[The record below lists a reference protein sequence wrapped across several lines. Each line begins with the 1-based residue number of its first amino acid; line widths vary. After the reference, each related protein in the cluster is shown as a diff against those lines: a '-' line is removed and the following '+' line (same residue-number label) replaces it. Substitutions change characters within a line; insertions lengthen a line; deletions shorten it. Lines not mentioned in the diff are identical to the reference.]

1 MMRRQMLGFS
11 ILFFLA
17 SALALVDF
25 AQAQA
30 TSDAAAATAPAAD
43 ENAKAWPPVDI
54 SDGQGDVHY
63 FKRGP
68 GWYLG
73 YFKIAFAWLLILVWI
88 RTTDWINRDCQTH
101 RLNYMLWNS
110 IAVFPFFLAVV
121 LLWLLPYFAVGLVL
135 MILAYAGSLGAY
147 VFFRNQQVEDH
158 EKVLTPDH
166 FRHLFAAK
174 AGKVGVKIDSQKKA
188 AHEGGAPV
196 EFVAQGG
203 AERDNAANLLLAKQM
218 PGFVP
223 AKDLIAEAIRA
234 RSEVIMLDYTA
245 EAVAVRHQIDGV
257 WHAAQSRDR
266 ATGDGLLGV
275 YKQLAALDP
284 NQRAA
289 RQEGT
294 LKAALEGRKFTCRLV
309 SQGTETGER
318 VIIKLDDGSSAF
330 HKYLE
335 LGVREKVA
343 EQFQGVIDGEPGF
356 ILLSS
361 MPAGG
366 LSAMLR
372 VTLEECD
379 RLMRGFVALEDE
391 KLRELSLENVE
402 VKTYQAAAGQT
413 LLSILPD
420 VLKSYPEV
428 LVVPT
433 LPDAATVSALC
444 EQVAD
449 ENRTVI
455 ATVRAKEAPEA
466 LLRVLMLKV
475 PATEFAPVV
484 RAVMNVRLVRKLCE
498 KCKVAFEPTPDLLQ
512 KLGIPAGRVPHLYRE
527 PTPEERQKPCEA
539 CSGLGYFGRT
549 GLFELLVVDDKVREV
564 LIKQPKLDL
573 LKKVARAA
581 GMRNLQE
588 EGILLVA
595 KGVTSVPELMRVLK
609 Q

>member
-1 MMRRQMLGFS
+1 MMRRQMLGLS
-11 ILFFLA
+11 LLA
-17 SALALVDF
+17 AFVVAIAHVDLAR
-25 AQAQA
+25 AQAA
-30 TSDAAAATAPAAD
+30 SDTTATADAED
-43 ENAKAWPPVDI
+43 VAKVWPPVELAP
-54 SDGQGDVHY
+54 SGQGDIHTFV
-63 FKRGP
+63 RGP
-68 GWYLG
+68 GWNLG
-73 YFKIAFAWLLILVWI
+73 YLKITFAWLLILLWI
-88 RTTDWINRDCQTH
+88 CTTDWINRDCQTL
-101 RLNYMLWNS
+101 RLNYMQWNS
-110 IAVFPFFLAVV
+110 IAVFPFFFAVV
-121 LLWLLPYFAVGLVL
+121 LLWILPFFIVGLLL
-135 MILAYAGSLGAY
+135 MMLAYGGSVGAY
-147 VFFRNQQVEDH
+147 VYFRNQKVEDH
-158 EKVLTPDH
+158 QRVLTPE
-166 FRHLFAAK
+166 HLRYLASAK
-174 AGKVGVKIDSQKKA
+174 FGKMGVKIDAQKKA

-196 EFVAQGG
+196 DFVAKGG
-203 AERDNAANLLLAKQM
+203 ATDRDNAANLLLARQM

-257 WHAAQSRDR
+257 WHAAPSRDR
-266 ATGDGLLGV
+266 ESGDGLLGV
-275 YKQLAALDP
+275 LKQLAALDP
-284 NQRAA
+284 AQRAA
-289 RQEGT
+289 RQIGT
-294 LKAALEGRKFTCRLV
+294 LQATLDGRKFLCRLV
-309 SQGTETGER
+309 SQGTESGER
-318 VIIKLDDGSSAF
+318 VVVKLDDGSASF
-330 HKYLE
+330 HHYAE

-343 EQFQGVIDGEPGF
+343 EQFQAVIDGEPGF
-356 ILLSS
+356 VLLSA

-366 LSAMLR
+366 LSALLQ

-391 KLRELSLENVE
+391 KLTELNLENVE

-413 LLSILPD
+413 PLTILPE

-433 LPDAATVSALC
+433 LPDAATVAALC
-444 EQVAD
+444 EQVSEESRA
-449 ENRTVI
+449 VI
-455 ATVRAKEAPEA
+455 ATIRAKEAPEA

-475 PATEFAPVV
+475 PAATFAPTV

-512 KLGIPAGRVPHLYRE
+512 KLGIPAGRVPHLFRE
-527 PTPEERQKPCEA
+527 PTAEERQTPCET
-539 CSGLGYFGRT
+539 CRGIGYFGRT